1 MKIMNLRIG
10 LFVFFIAGV
19 ISGTAVAGVNL
30 KNGNFYISYTD
41 LVAGSLTQI
50 DIARTYNS
58 KSTRLG
64 WFGYGW
70 GSDYETHLET
80 TASGAIIIR
89 ENGSGAITDFEPVKK
104 LNKYGTNLQKSI
116 KKLVKEFIKANPD
129 KDTNEDELTKKF
141 ETDKE
146 YRQSYWRQVI
156 KNGSVNPIIIAKD
169 TKFVS
174 GQRGL
179 QYVTR
184 TDTGYVRHYNDGK
197 EEYFDNYGQI
207 TEIRFNNGNWIKLS
221 YYPQD
226 NQTFFTRS
234 KIRQIK
240 NNHGDIIFFFFGDRN
255 TIERIVSNRQ
265 ETTNFHYDKKRN
277 LIFSKDTSGNSY
289 VYRYDKNH
297 NLLEVLY
304 SDGLKMLITY
314 EPETQFVK
322 SVKTRDG
329 SITKYEYESEKNDP
343 DNHYWTLVTKKN
355 YIGTLKTNR
364 YEYII
369 EVLSDGKRYTKKII
383 TEIAGLRTETVYN
396 KHGNPLDIKRG
407 NLQTKFKYNDK
418 GLLELKETDT
428 EITKLEY
435 HPVFN
440 KITRVETKQKFLTD
454 SVTWSKFKYDDHG
467 NLSFG
472 ASSNGDAVTLKYDKK
487 GQIEIMEANNE
498 VLTFVYSEIGKPTEI
513 AIKDVGKINV
523 SYDKDG
529 EIQNI
534 NSEQG
539 HNMSLKVTQ
548 AFQRLLNIVK
558 PAGVSLNF

>member
-1 MKIMNLRIG
+1 MNLRIG

-116 KKLVKEFIKANPD
+116 KKLVKEFIKAKPD

-289 VYRYDKNH
+289 VYRYD
-297 NLLEVLY
+297 
-304 SDGLKMLITY
+304 
-314 EPETQFVK
+314 
-322 SVKTRDG
+322 
-329 SITKYEYESEKNDP
+329 
-343 DNHYWTLVTKKN
+343 
-355 YIGTLKTNR
+355 YILM
-364 YEYII
+364 
-369 EVLSDGKRYTKKII
+369 
-383 TEIAGLRTETVYN
+383 A
-396 KHGNPLDIKRG
+396 
-407 NLQTKFKYNDK
+407 
-418 GLLELKETDT
+418 
-428 EITKLEY
+428 
-435 HPVFN
+435 
-440 KITRVETKQKFLTD
+440 
-454 SVTWSKFKYDDHG
+454 
-467 NLSFG
+467 
-472 ASSNGDAVTLKYDKK
+472 
-487 GQIEIMEANNE
+487 
-498 VLTFVYSEIGKPTEI
+498 
-513 AIKDVGKINV
+513 
-523 SYDKDG
+523 
-529 EIQNI
+529 
-534 NSEQG
+534 
-539 HNMSLKVTQ
+539 
-548 AFQRLLNIVK
+548 
-558 PAGVSLNF
+558 

>member
-1 MKIMNLRIG
+1 MNLRIG

>member
-1 MKIMNLRIG
+1 MNLRIG

-355 YIGTLKTNR
+355 YIDTGKVRWVALNLPLAFHKDARKAAQGALCAGDQGKFWEMRETLFENPKAIGVQHLPGYAQELSLDVEAFNACLDSDRHLAAIDKDAKDARGVKLTGTPSF
-364 YEYII
+364 II
-369 EVLSDGKRYTKKII
+369 GKSDSK
-383 TEIAGLRTETVYN
+383 
-396 KHGNPLDIKRG
+396 
-407 NLQTKFKYNDK
+407 
-418 GLLELKETDT
+418 
-428 EITKLEY
+428 EITGKVVIGAQPFKVFDSAIQQALE
-435 HPVFN
+435 
-440 KITRVETKQKFLTD
+440 Q
-454 SVTWSKFKYDDHG
+454 
-467 NLSFG
+467 
-472 ASSNGDAVTLKYDKK
+472 
-487 GQIEIMEANNE
+487 
-498 VLTFVYSEIGKPTEI
+498 KPT
-513 AIKDVGKINV
+513 A
-523 SYDKDG
+523 
-529 EIQNI
+529 Q
-534 NSEQG
+534 
-539 HNMSLKVTQ
+539 
-548 AFQRLLNIVK
+548 
-558 PAGVSLNF
+558 

>member
-1 MKIMNLRIG
+1 
-10 LFVFFIAGV
+10 
-19 ISGTAVAGVNL
+19 
-30 KNGNFYISYTD
+30 
-41 LVAGSLTQI
+41 
-50 DIARTYNS
+50 
-58 KSTRLG
+58 
-64 WFGYGW
+64 
-70 GSDYETHLET
+70 
-80 TASGAIIIR
+80 
-89 ENGSGAITDFEPVKK
+89 
-104 LNKYGTNLQKSI
+104 
-116 KKLVKEFIKANPD
+116 
-129 KDTNEDELTKKF
+129 
-141 ETDKE
+141 
-146 YRQSYWRQVI
+146 
-156 KNGSVNPIIIAKD
+156 
-169 TKFVS
+169 
-174 GQRGL
+174 
-179 QYVTR
+179 
-184 TDTGYVRHYNDGK
+184 
-197 EEYFDNYGQI
+197 
-207 TEIRFNNGNWIKLS
+207 
-221 YYPQD
+221 
-226 NQTFFTRS
+226 
-234 KIRQIK
+234 
-240 NNHGDIIFFFFGDRN
+240 
-255 TIERIVSNRQ
+255 
-265 ETTNFHYDKKRN
+265 
-277 LIFSKDTSGNSY
+277 
-289 VYRYDKNH
+289 
-297 NLLEVLY
+297 
-304 SDGLKMLITY
+304 MLITY